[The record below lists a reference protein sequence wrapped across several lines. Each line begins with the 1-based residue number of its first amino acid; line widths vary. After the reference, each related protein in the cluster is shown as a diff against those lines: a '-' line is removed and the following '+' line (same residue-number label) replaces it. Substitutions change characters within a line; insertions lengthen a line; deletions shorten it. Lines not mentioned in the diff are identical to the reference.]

1 VDSPVVVV
9 GAGLAGLCCA
19 RRLHRR
25 DVPVLVIER
34 DSRIGG
40 RLKTDTFA
48 DFRLDHG
55 MQVYFEAYPA
65 GQKELDYGRLDFRAF
80 PPGAT
85 IRHCGEFHTVD
96 RSNPIGAAFD
106 ALLSARDKMLV
117 VELTRDCL
125 GMTEGQIWQTPD
137 KTAQLA
143 LRQNGFS
150 PEFLENF
157 VRPFFGTIFLDRSL
171 SISWR
176 MFLFVWKMLAEGRT
190 VVPAKGIG
198 AIPVQLALDL
208 PEDSIRL
215 NCTAVSVAGD
225 SVTLESGE
233 QISARSVV
241 VATEA
246 LEAASLTGLPT
257 VGGSVG
263 ETCLYF
269 ETPQPPNESGH
280 IILTSEPGL
289 VQMVT
294 PVSEVVPESAP
305 PGRNLVSVTILGQD
319 SRCDDELSS
328 VVLEELGGWLP
339 VEAWN
344 LLKVFRLPYCQFVEP
359 PGFNTQLPSNTP
371 GRNGVYFAGEFT
383 RNSSING
390 ALESGAECAQLILED
405 LGVIARISA

>member
-1 VDSPVVVV
+1 MDSPVVVV

-19 RRLHRR
+19 RHLHRR

-65 GQKELDYGRLDFRAF
+65 GQRELDYSRLDLRPF
-80 PPGAT
+80 PAGAMV
-85 IRHCGEFHTVD
+85 RHRGEFHTVD
-96 RSNPIGAAFD
+96 RSNPISTAFD
-106 ALLSARDKMLV
+106 ALLSAADKLLV
-117 VELTRDCL
+117 IELTRDCL
-125 GMTEGQIWQTPD
+125 GMTEMQIWQTPD

-143 LRQNGFS
+143 LRQYGFS

-176 MFLFVWKMLAEGRT
+176 MFLFIWKMLAAGRT

-215 NCTAVSVAGD
+215 NCTAASVDGD
-225 SVTLESGE
+225 SVTLEGGE
-233 QISARSVV
+233 MIGARSVV

-246 LEAASLTGLPT
+246 FEAASLTGLAT
-257 VGGSVG
+257 VGGGVG
-263 ETCLYF
+263 ETCLYY
-269 ETPQPPNESGH
+269 ETPQAPNESGH

-294 PVSEVVPESAP
+294 PVSVVVPEAGP
-305 PGRNLVSVTILGQD
+305 VGRNLVSVTILGQD
-319 SRCDDELSS
+319 ARSDGELSSAVLDELS
-328 VVLEELGGWLP
+328 GWLP
-339 VEAWN
+339 VEAWK
-344 LLKVFRLPYCQFVEP
+344 LLKVFRLPYCQFAEP

-390 ALESGAECAQLILED
+390 ALESGAECARLILED
-405 LGVIARISA
+405 LGVSALVSA